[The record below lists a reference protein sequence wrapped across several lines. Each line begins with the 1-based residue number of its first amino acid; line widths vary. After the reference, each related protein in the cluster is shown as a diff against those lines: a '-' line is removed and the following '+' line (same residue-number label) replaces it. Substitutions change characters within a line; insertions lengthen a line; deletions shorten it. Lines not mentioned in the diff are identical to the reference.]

1 MVLNSTWQVM
11 QFLDQDAGESF
22 ASLCDSMRISGES
35 FCIENICDKLAGIM
49 ELSRPVDLQQVVD
62 DCNGRLMH

>member
-22 ASLCDSMRISGES
+22 DTLCNSMRISGEL

-62 DCNGRLMH
+62 DCNCRLMH